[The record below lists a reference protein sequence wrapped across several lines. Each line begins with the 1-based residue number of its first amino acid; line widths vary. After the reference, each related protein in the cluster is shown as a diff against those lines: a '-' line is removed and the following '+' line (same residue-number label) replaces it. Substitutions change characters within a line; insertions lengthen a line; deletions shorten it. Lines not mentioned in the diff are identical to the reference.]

1 MSDGLILCD
10 IMSNLVKE
18 FSESLFTDTGKDID
32 SKGQFYL
39 NKFLSDRYYE
49 KLFEYVNGCRGKIF
63 ILNKGR
69 CGNGGTT

>member
-49 KLFEYVNGCRGKIF
+49 KLFEYETVTLSCIPLPSLVV
-63 ILNKGR
+63 IS
-69 CGNGGTT
+69 TTP